1 MLTKTVAVAP
11 AKCREGEVAA
21 VKNRDLSK
29 ELYDI
34 AQRFE
39 GGHPFGKLVNIANNI
54 NQVRKDA
61 FAHGYLIAVA
71 SIMNLHGEDVI
82 AEDVLQELGET
93 ADAIERL
100 DLTEYDAEPL
110 KALFAEIERKAN
122 LRRRR
127 R

>member
-1 MLTKTVAVAP
+1 MSTV
-11 AKCREGEVAA
+11 
-21 VKNRDLSK
+21 NHRDLSK

-39 GGHPFGKLVNIANNI
+39 GGHPFGKLVNIANSI
-54 NQVRKDA
+54 NQVKKDA

-71 SIMNLHGEDVI
+71 NIMNLHGEDVI

-110 KALFAEIERKAN
+110 KELFEEIERKAD
-122 LRRRR
+122 LRRARKALADQGGADA
-127 R
+127 